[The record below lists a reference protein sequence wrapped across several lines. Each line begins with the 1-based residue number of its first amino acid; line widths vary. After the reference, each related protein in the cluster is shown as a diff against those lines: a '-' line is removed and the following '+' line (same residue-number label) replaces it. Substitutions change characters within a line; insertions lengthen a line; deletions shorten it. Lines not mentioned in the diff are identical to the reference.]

1 MSLGWFELASA
12 AFTGGIVVK
21 LLDIVYSEYIRSSSR
36 SGAAKDLLEKHL
48 DPILKSADELLGK
61 LVSLAKED
69 FKPLYEND
77 GPEVKIRSQQ
87 VKIGYALYL
96 FTHFWSRLAILRKE
110 SINADLVSL
119 KKGETLLKFIAT
131 LEAKKNGIVDR
142 ALQQGIGDSI
152 VENQEGV
159 LQSKTFYRFFEEY
172 SKEGSS
178 IREWTEPLREI
189 LINTSQKTVRQRVLF
204 YGIILHAL
212 VDTFDSEHKYL
223 KDRPT
228 YPNKLTESRR
238 RDLKYRIFRKYLPM
252 VENSQK
258 YWHVP
263 KKGR

>member
-1 MSLGWFELASA
+1 MSVSWFELVSA
-12 AFTGGIVVK
+12 AFAGGIVVK

-36 SGAAKDLLEKHL
+36 SRAAKDLLDRHL

-69 FKPLYEND
+69 FKPLYENN
-77 GPEVKIRSQQ
+77 GSEVKIRSQQ
-87 VKIGYALYL
+87 VKVGYVLYL

-110 SINADLVSL
+110 SIHENLVSQ
-119 KKGETLLKFIAT
+119 KKGKTLLKFIAT
-131 LEAKKNGIVDR
+131 LEAKKSRIVDR
-142 ALQQGIGDSI
+142 ALQRGIGDSI

-172 SKEGSS
+172 SKEESS
-178 IREWTEPLREI
+178 IREWIEPLREI
-189 LINTSQKTVRQRVLF
+189 LINTSQKKIRQRVLF

-212 VDTFDSEHKYL
+212 IDTFDLEHKYL
-223 KDRPT
+223 RDRPA

-238 RDLKYRIFRKYLPM
+238 RDLRYRIFREYLPM
-252 VENSQK
+252 VKNDQK

-263 KKGR
+263 KKKR